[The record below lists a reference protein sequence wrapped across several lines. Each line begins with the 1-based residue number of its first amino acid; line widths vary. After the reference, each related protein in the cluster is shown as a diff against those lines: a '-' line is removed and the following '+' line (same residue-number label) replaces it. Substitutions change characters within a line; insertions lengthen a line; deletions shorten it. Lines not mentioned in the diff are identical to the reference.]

1 MDTYE
6 IKGHTIEYID
16 DIHCYLC
23 DGIILPSVTTILKIK
38 FGNKYKGIDEA
49 VLKRASEKGTE
60 VHNAIE
66 NYCKKS
72 IESDLKELKNFKF
85 LKKQYKFNVLDN
97 EVPILIFKD
106 DEPVAVGRL
115 DLVLKDGEEVGLGD
129 IKRTSVLD
137 KEYLAY
143 QLNLYRI
150 GYMQSYGIDIKFLKG
165 LHLREDIRKY
175 VNIPINEKMALE
187 LLDKYLGGL
196 DNE

>member
-6 IKGHTIEYID
+6 INGHILEYID
-16 DIHCYLC
+16 EIHCYIC
-23 DGIILPSVTTILKIK
+23 DGIILPSVTKILKVK
-38 FGNKYKGIDEA
+38 FGDKYKGIDEA
-49 VLKRASEKGTE
+49 VLKRASEKGNE

-66 NYCKKS
+66 NYCKKG

-150 GYMQSYGIDIKFLKG
+150 GYMQSYGKDIKFLKG

-187 LLDKYLGGL
+187 LLDEYLGGL

>member
-38 FGNKYKGIDEA
+38 FGNKYKGIDET

-66 NYCKKS
+66 NYCKKG

-85 LKKQYKFNVLDN
+85 LEKQYKFNVLDN

-150 GYMQSYGIDIKFLKG
+150 GYMQSYGKDIKFLKG

>member
-38 FGNKYKGIDEA
+38 FGNKYKGIDET

-66 NYCKKS
+66 KYCKNG

-150 GYMQSYGIDIKFLKG
+150 GYMQSYGMDIKFLKG

>member
-38 FGNKYKGIDEA
+38 FGNKYKGIDET

-66 NYCKKS
+66 KYCKNG

-115 DLVLKDGEEVGLGD
+115 DLVLGDGEEVGLGD
-129 IKRTSVLD
+129 IKRTSDLD

-150 GYMQSYGIDIKFLKG
+150 GYMQSYGKDIKFLKG

>member
-6 IKGHTIEYID
+6 INGHILEYID
-16 DIHCYLC
+16 EIHCYIC
-23 DGIILPSVTTILKIK
+23 DGIILPSVTKILKVK
-38 FGNKYKGIDEA
+38 FGDKYKGIDEA
-49 VLKRASEKGTE
+49 VLKRAAEKGNE

-66 NYCKKS
+66 NYCKKG

-97 EVPILIFKD
+97 EVPIIIFKD
-106 DEPVAVGRL
+106 NEPVAVGRL

-150 GYMQSYGIDIKFLKG
+150 GYMQSYGKDIKFLKG

>member
-38 FGNKYKGIDEA
+38 FGNKYKGIDET

-66 NYCKKS
+66 KYCKNG

-115 DLVLKDGEEVGLGD
+115 DLVLEDGEEVGLGD

-150 GYMQSYGIDIKFLKG
+150 GYMQSYGMDIKFLKG

>member
-6 IKGHTIEYID
+6 IKGHILEYID
-16 DIHCYLC
+16 EIHCYLC
-23 DGIILPSVTTILKIK
+23 DGIILPSVTKVLKVK
-38 FGNKYKGIDEA
+38 FGDKYKGIDET

-66 NYCKKS
+66 NYCKNG

-85 LKKQYKFNVLDN
+85 LEKQYKFNVLDN

-150 GYMQSYGIDIKFLKG
+150 GYMQSYGKDIKFLKG

-187 LLDKYLGGL
+187 LLDEYLGGL

>member
-38 FGNKYKGIDEA
+38 FGNKYKGIDET

-66 NYCKKS
+66 KYCKNG

-106 DEPVAVGRL
+106 DEPVATGRL
-115 DLVLKDGEEVGLGD
+115 DLVLEDGEQVGLGD

-150 GYMQSYGIDIKFLKG
+150 GYMQSYGKDIKFLKG

-187 LLDKYLGGL
+187 LLNEYLGGL

>member
-6 IKGHTIEYID
+6 IKGHTLEYID
-16 DIHCYLC
+16 EIHCYIC
-23 DGIILPSVTTILKIK
+23 DGVILPSVTKILKVK
-38 FGNKYKGIDEA
+38 FGDKYKGIDEA
-49 VLKRASEKGTE
+49 VLKRAAEKGNE

-66 NYCKKS
+66 NYCKKG

-106 DEPVAVGRL
+106 NEPVAVGRL

-150 GYMQSYGIDIKFLKG
+150 GYMQSYGKDIKFLKG

-187 LLDKYLGGL
+187 LLDEYLGGL

>member
-6 IKGHTIEYID
+6 INGHILEYID
-16 DIHCYLC
+16 EIHCYIC
-23 DGIILPSVTTILKIK
+23 DGIILPSVTKILKVK
-38 FGNKYKGIDEA
+38 FGDKYKGIDEA
-49 VLKRASEKGTE
+49 VLKRAAEKGNE

-66 NYCKKS
+66 NYCKKG

-150 GYMQSYGIDIKFLKG
+150 GYMQSYGKDIKFLKG

-187 LLDKYLGGL
+187 LLDEYLGGL